1 LWRWFRQAARNAE
14 QEEVRRGRYEGLFSG
29 VLATDE
35 SWGWVKGL
43 VEGVGRKVGFGVQG
57 LVDGQ
62 NRIVYRLG
70 RLQGESE
77 EALRAGLEGLAQRGV
92 NLREMRAWLSDGL
105 VTYLAV
111 LDMLGLALVPRQR
124 SIFHLWRN
132 LAGEL
137 KAYREAKGPEAAQGL
152 RQAIRGVWDAQSE
165 RQAVVG
171 LMRLVEQYG
180 QDPLASKSVWL
191 VHTTFKQATLHLKGI
206 VPGLARTSGVA
217 EWVWRFYKRRMGL
230 VQCFMSDRGVDHFL
244 ALYELYLN
252 FHCYQVRKERQ
263 RRYPYPGHCPLQI
276 GGADIELEVEGRRL
290 VVTWMDALAI

>member
-1 LWRWFRQAARNAE
+1 LWRWFQQAAKKAE
-14 QEEVRRGRYEGLFSG
+14 QEEVRTDRYQGLFSG

-43 VEGVGRKVGFGVQG
+43 VEGVGRKVGFGVQV

-62 NRIVYRLG
+62 SRVVFSLR

-92 NLREMRAWLSDGL
+92 NLQEMRVWLSDGL
-105 VTYLAV
+105 LTYLAV

-137 KAYREAKGPEAAQGL
+137 KAYQVARGQEAVDELREA
-152 RQAIRGVWDAQSE
+152 IRAVWDAKSE
-165 RQAVVG
+165 RAAVVG
-171 LMRLVEQYG
+171 LMKMMAKYG
-180 QDPLASKSVWL
+180 QDPLAAKSVWL
-191 VHTTFKQATLHLKGI
+191 VHTTFKEATLYLKGI
-206 VPGLARTSGVA
+206 VPDLARTNGVA
-217 EWVWRFYKRRMGL
+217 EWVWRFYKRRMRL
-230 VQCFMSDRGVDHFL
+230 VQCFMSDDGCYGFF

-252 FHCYQVRKERQ
+252 FHRYQVRKERK
-263 RRYPYPGHCPLQI
+263 RRYPYPGQCPLQI
-276 GGADIELEVEGRRL
+276 GGADIEVEVEGRRL
-290 VVTWMDALAI
+290 MATWMDALAI